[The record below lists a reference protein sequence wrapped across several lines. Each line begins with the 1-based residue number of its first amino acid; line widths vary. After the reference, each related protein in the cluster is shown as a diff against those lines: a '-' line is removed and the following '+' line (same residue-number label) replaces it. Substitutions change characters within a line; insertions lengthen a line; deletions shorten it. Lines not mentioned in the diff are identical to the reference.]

1 MEGSDLV
8 GVKFVQ
14 TFVYRSEKSKFT
26 HGVSGFKLV
35 GSKAL
40 KVNFVYDLGEFCLN
54 GWENTHYPNGFYNY
68 NTSPNENARD
78 YSFYIDVVIA
88 FLKGYF
94 LAFELLHLQKNC
106 RLF

>member
-8 GVKFVQ
+8 AVKFVQ
-14 TFVYRSEKSKFT
+14 TFVYGREKCKFM
-26 HGVSGFKLV
+26 HDVSGFKLV
-35 GSKAL
+35 GSKVL

-54 GWENTHYPNGFYNY
+54 GRENTHYPNGLYNQ
-68 NTSPNENARD
+68 NTSPNENTRD

-94 LAFELLHLQKNC
+94 LTFELFAFTKIL
-106 RLF
+106 